1 MKHQFCSEWTE
12 VAAVPLALNGR
23 FESRDADKGGG
34 ESPHTTDVA
43 IAYELTWYHVTVYEG
58 MVHARRDLHCV

>member
-1 MKHQFCSEWTE
+1 MIYSKKLPVVILAKMKHQFCSEWTE

-43 IAYELTWYHVTVYEG
+43 IAYELT
-58 MVHARRDLHCV
+58 